1 MAKVLNLDTELHICA
16 VVEKKINKTK
26 FENELRKFI
35 KNHFKDLGYVDGVAL
50 ETKTEYEEYE
60 E

>member
-1 MAKVLNLDTELHICA
+1 MANVLNLDTELHICM
-16 VVEKKINKTK
+16 VVEKRINKTK

-50 ETKTEYEEYE
+50 TTSTEYEKYIE
-60 E
+60 